1 MPIHKTLVPVVQTL
15 RALRGS
21 LTEGAS
27 PRLESRI
34 QMPALR
40 TLTTRVLCG

>member
-1 MPIHKTLVPVVQTL
+1 MPTHKILVPLVQTL
-15 RALRGS
+15 RVFRGS

-34 QMPALR
+34 QMPTLR
-40 TLTTRVLCG
+40 TLTIRVLCG